1 MALERSEPAG
11 AQRFHCSL
19 APSSTA
25 RLTEHCPDSPSAL
38 NDSAALQVDRPQA
51 VTGQLYQGL
60 GCMPLHVR
68 SLRRASVDKV
78 AAQSKHTGSHNVFA
92 DGCARGGETLAS
104 CETLH
109 PGLRNLC
116 FRWGKS

>member
-25 RLTEHCPDSPSAL
+25 RLTGHCPDSPRAL

-60 GCMPLHVR
+60 GCMPLHVG

-78 AAQSKHTGSHNVFA
+78 AAQSKHIGSLNVFV
-92 DGCARGGETLAS
+92 DGCA
-104 CETLH
+104 
-109 PGLRNLC
+109 
-116 FRWGKS
+116 